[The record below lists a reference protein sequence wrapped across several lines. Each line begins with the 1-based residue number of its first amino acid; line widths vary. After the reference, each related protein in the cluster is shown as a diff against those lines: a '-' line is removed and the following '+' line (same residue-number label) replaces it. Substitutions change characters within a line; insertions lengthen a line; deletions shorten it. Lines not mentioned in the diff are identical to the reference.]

1 MWFIFYVFQIKYF
14 STYRFS
20 NFCQN
25 YFFIS
30 LKNRYPIGVLFIYK
44 FRRKADMWTV
54 DYSKLSERELDA
66 IQSKIGQGK
75 EKLKV
80 FIADIIPSECCQREN
95 MGDRMRELENL
106 VTTFGGVVILE
117 HIQKRWIPDYKT
129 YIGSWKLDEII
140 HEMHLQGA
148 NLLVLGNILKPH
160 QIYNINDKLKK
171 IWAVAWDR
179 VDLILKIFEKNAKT
193 EETKLQIELAAIKHM
208 WPRIFNMGME
218 LGKQQWK
225 WSGESNTE
233 IMKRH
238 LANREKEIRK
248 NLEKYSHVRET
259 HRQGR
264 KKKWYLTVGIVG
276 YTNAGKSTLMNAL
289 TNKWVLSEDKLF
301 ATLGTSVGKMWIAPE
316 NTPEGE
322 YVRGTEV
329 LLSDTIG
336 FIRDLPPE
344 LVDAFASTLEDSIE
358 SDLLFHVIDTSDP
371 KLDEKIKVVDDIL
384 DRIGAEQERVYIFNK
399 TDNLTGQE
407 LIEVKKR
414 FYDKKGMYIS
424 TLKWEWF
431 EKITQ
436 KLLEFTH

>member
-1 MWFIFYVFQIKYF
+1 MWII
-14 STYRFS
+14 
-20 NFCQN
+20 
-25 YFFIS
+25 
-30 LKNRYPIGVLFIYK
+30 
-44 FRRKADMWTV
+44 
-54 DYSKLSERELDA
+54 DYSDLSERELEA
-66 IQSKIGQGK
+66 LQAKVWQWT

-95 MGDRMRELENL
+95 MQDRMVELENL
-106 VTTFGGVVILE
+106 VTTFWWVVILQ
-117 HIQKRWIPDYKT
+117 HIQKRGVPDYKT
-129 YIGSWKLDEII
+129 YIGSGKLDEIM

-148 NLLVLGNILKPH
+148 NLLVVGNILKPH
-160 QIYNINDKLKK
+160 QMFHLNEKLRK

-208 WPRIFNMGME
+208 GPRIFNMGME

-225 WSGESNTE
+225 WSWESNTE

-248 NLEKYSHVRET
+248 KLEGYSKVRET

-264 KKKWYLTVGIVG
+264 KKKWFLTAGIVG
-276 YTNAGKSTLMNAL
+276 YTNAWKSTLLNAL

-316 NTPEGE
+316 QQSQWE
-322 YVRGTEV
+322 YIKGTEV
-329 LLSDTIG
+329 LLSDTIW

-358 SDLLFHVIDTSDP
+358 SDILFHVVDGSDP
-371 KLDEKIKVVDDIL
+371 KIDEKIKVVDDIL
-384 DRIGAEQERVYIFNK
+384 ERIDATQKRIYIFNK
-399 TDNLTGQE
+399 IDLLSGHE

-414 FYDKKGMYIS
+414 FRDLHPLYIS
-424 TLKWEWF
+424 TYKSIWL
-431 EKITQ
+431 EKITD
-436 KLLEFTH
+436 KLLENTTQ